1 MGENMSSCNFYQAEK
16 KDVKDIIKLLRIFKQ
31 DLSECN
37 YPEIKSEK
45 LQNFIYAMLEKGKI
59 ICVKNL
65 DDNNLIGVC
74 IFYKTSYW
82 WSDDETMV
90 IQLIYVLKQYRNYKL
105 VKQLIDSIKQVSKNL
120 PISLSI
126 IAKLN
131 GDKLFEKL
139 GFENMGSNW
148 RLK

>member
-1 MGENMSSCNFYQAEK
+1 MSSCNFYQADK
-16 KDVKDIIKLLRIFKQ
+16 KDVKDIIKLLKIFKE

-37 YPEIKSEK
+37 YPEIRTEK
-45 LQNFIYAMLEKGKI
+45 LQKFIFAMLEKGKI

-65 DDNNLIGVC
+65 DNNKLIGVC
-74 IFYKTSYW
+74 IFYKTAYW
-82 WSDDETMV
+82 WSDEQTMV
-90 IQLIYVLKQYRNYKL
+90 IQLIYVLKKYRNYQV
-105 VKQLIDSIKQVSKNL
+105 VKQLLDSVKQVSENL

-131 GDKLFEKL
+131 GDKLFDKL

>member
-1 MGENMSSCNFYQAEK
+1 MPSCNFYKATG
-16 KDVKDIIKLLRIFKQ
+16 KDVIDIANILKKFKEDLVDCDYPDIDNDKL
-31 DLSECN
+31 N
-37 YPEIKSEK
+37 
-45 LQNFIYAMLEKGKI
+45 NFILGMLKKGKI

-65 DDNNLIGVC
+65 DDDKLIGVC
-74 IFYKTSYW
+74 IFYKTEYW
-82 WSDDETMV
+82 WSKQQTMV
-90 IQLIYVLKQYRNYKL
+90 IQLIYVIKKYRNYQV
-105 VKQLIDSIKQVSKNL
+105 VKQLVDSVKQVAENL

-131 GDKLFEKL
+131 ADKLFEKL